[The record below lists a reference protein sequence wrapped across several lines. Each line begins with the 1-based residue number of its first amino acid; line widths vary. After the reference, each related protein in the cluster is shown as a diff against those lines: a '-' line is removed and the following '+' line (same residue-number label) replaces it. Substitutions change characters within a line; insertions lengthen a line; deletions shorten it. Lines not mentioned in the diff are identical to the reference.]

1 MLHALE
7 SATNPPL
14 APTTTSETSSQ
25 KDTDMSNSTNKATI
39 SVEALS
45 SHGDSAEQTDGEQS
59 SETAL
64 SATTLVQSWFS
75 LRKTRATQ
83 LLDWIHAVDED
94 S

>member
-1 MLHALE
+1 MLDALG

-14 APTTTSETSSQ
+14 VPTSTSETSSD
-25 KDTDMSNSTNKATI
+25 KDTGMSDSTNKATI
-39 SVEALS
+39 SVEAHS

-64 SATTLVQSWFS
+64 PVTALVQSWFS